1 MTLVEPRPPA
11 APTGSTAA
19 RRVPPTGTTVAG
31 TALLLLL
38 AGLALLDRPFGVLG
52 VPGVPLYVTEI
63 VLVVCVAELLIRRN
77 PLAGFARGRWLAP
90 LMVLAFLGWGALRLV
105 TSLSYPILDVVRD
118 SALVYYALFALIAYG
133 LGNVDRRFTPAG
145 LLEVYGRFVPY
156 MIVIAPF
163 RLIISTIPSLKTLPP
178 IIPGS
183 DVPLLG
189 GHRPGNLGVQVAIAV
204 VYLAST
210 GRRDRATVAGIVTGV
225 LTILLVAT
233 QSRGGFLAAMTVIGL
248 AMLLWGRRLRFRW
261 TAAAGVLLALM
272 IVAWG
277 LNLSISSGQR
287 NFSPTQLFANVESL
301 VSNDPS
307 SSSSQLSDTENFRSV
322 LWTRVLD
329 ATVRTDRLENG
340 WGFGP
345 NLGASFLPTHE
356 DKALRNPHNSHLTVL
371 ARLGI
376 VGAIIWAV
384 LLLSWFGRVLPLA
397 RPRRRSL
404 ATRIGAVPRLALIS
418 GAAVAGMLVN
428 AFFDPTFETP
438 MAAVWLWS
446 MIGIGIGVVL
456 RTRNGEIATGQDVP
470 RG

>member
-1 MTLVEPRPPA
+1 MTLVEPRPPQ
-11 APTGSTAA
+11 APTGSHAS
-19 RRVPPTGTTVAG
+19 RPGPPTGTTFAG
-31 TALLLLL
+31 TALLFLL
-38 AGLALLDRPFGVLG
+38 AGLALLDRPFGVIG
-52 VPGVPLYVTEI
+52 VPGVPLYITEI
-63 VLVVCVAELLIRRN
+63 VLVLCVGELLVRRD
-77 PLAGFARGRWLAP
+77 PMAGFTRGRWLAP
-90 LMVLAFLGWGALRLV
+90 LMVLAFLAWGAIRLV
-105 TSLSYPILDVVRD
+105 TSLHYPILDVVRD
-118 SALVYYALFALIAYG
+118 SALAYYALFALIAYA

-156 MIVIAPF
+156 MIAIAPF

-233 QSRGGFLAAMTVIGL
+233 QSRGGFLAAMAVIGL

-261 TAAAGVLLALM
+261 AAAAGVLLALM

-277 LNLSISSGQR
+277 LNLSVSSGQR
-287 NFSPTQLFANVESL
+287 NFSPTQLFANAESL
-301 VSNDPS
+301 VNS
-307 SSSSQLSDTENFRSV
+307 SPTSSSQLSDTENFRSI
-322 LWTRVLD
+322 LWTRVLA
-329 ATVRTDRLENG
+329 ATVRTDQLENG

-345 NLGASFLPTHE
+345 NLGSSFLPTHE

-371 ARLGI
+371 VRLGI
-376 VGAIIWAV
+376 VGALIWVV
-384 LLLSWFGRVLPLA
+384 LLLSWFGGVLRLA
-397 RPRRRSL
+397 RPTRRVL
-404 ATRIGAVPRLALIS
+404 GTRIDAVTRLALIS

-446 MIGIGIGVVL
+446 GIGIGIGAVL
-456 RTRNGEIATGQDVP
+456 RSRSGEVVEVDGA
-470 RG
+470 RGR

>member
-1 MTLVEPRPPA
+1 VLCV
-11 APTGSTAA
+11 GS
-19 RRVPPTGTTVAG
+19 
-31 TALLLLL
+31 LLL
-38 AGLALLDRPFGVLG
+38 
-52 VPGVPLYVTEI
+52 
-63 VLVVCVAELLIRRN
+63 RRE
-77 PLAGFARGRWLAP
+77 PLAGFTRGRWLAP
-90 LMVLAFLGWGALRLV
+90 LMVLAFLLWGALRLV
-105 TSLSYPILDVVRD
+105 TSLHYPILDVVRD
-118 SALVYYALFALIAYG
+118 SALSYYALFALIAYA
-133 LGNVDRRFTPAG
+133 LGNVDRRFTPTG

-156 MIVIAPF
+156 MIVIAPV
-163 RLIISTIPSLKTLPP
+163 RLIFSTIPSLKALPP
-178 IIPGS
+178 TIPGS

-261 TAAAGVLLALM
+261 TAAAGVLIALM

-277 LNLSISSGQR
+277 LNLSISSGER

-301 VSNDPS
+301 VSNDP

-329 ATVRTDRLENG
+329 ATVRTDQLENG

-345 NLGASFLPTHE
+345 NLGSTFLPTHE

-376 VGAIIWAV
+376 VGALIWAV
-384 LLLSWFGRVLPLA
+384 LLLSWFGGVLRLA
-397 RPRRRSL
+397 RPPRRSL
-404 ATRIGAVPRLALIS
+404 ARRIEAVPRLALLS

-446 MIGIGIGVVL
+446 MIGIGIGVVV
-456 RTRNGEIATGQDVP
+456 RTRNGEVAAAEGARQ
-470 RG
+470 G